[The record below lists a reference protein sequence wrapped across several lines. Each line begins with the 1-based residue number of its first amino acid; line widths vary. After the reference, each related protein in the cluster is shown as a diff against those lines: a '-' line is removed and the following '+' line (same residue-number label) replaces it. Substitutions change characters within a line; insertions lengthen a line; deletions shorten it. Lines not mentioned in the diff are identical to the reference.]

1 MKRVPRGRHV
11 PRRSSWAAASAT
23 RRVRWGVTLAAV
35 VAACAAVFPATQ
47 AGAVPAG
54 PAGHRGLNAI
64 LAEANA
70 LSEQIDH
77 LSEQYDALK
86 IQLGQAR
93 ATAAIARENAKR
105 DEQILGQ
112 DQNSIGAIAV
122 ENYMTGGINPA
133 LQLLQASSP
142 QGLLNRA
149 SIMAQLEHENGVKIS
164 FVAAADTAAQRSI
177 AAAAQ
182 EQQNAKTLAATMA
195 AKVAEIQKKENFF
208 NGEAFQRAEAI
219 FQQTGKYPISP
230 SQIAGDSLGVQAL
243 KIAMT
248 AIGDPYVWGAAGPKA
263 FDCSGLV
270 VWAYAHLGITLLHFT
285 GDQWNEIE
293 HVSRSELKPGDL
305 MFFYGI
311 DHVGFY
317 INQNLMLDAPTFG
330 QDVQVQ
336 AIPWGSYDG
345 GGPVI
350 A

>member
-1 MKRVPRGRHV
+1 M
-11 PRRSSWAAASAT
+11 RR
-23 RRVRWGVTLAAV
+23 GVTLAAV
-35 VAACAAVFPATQ
+35 VAVCAAVFPATQ
-47 AGAVPAG
+47 AGAAPAT
-54 PAGHRGLNAI
+54 PASHPNLKAI

-70 LSEQIDH
+70 LSEQIDQ
-77 LSEQYDALK
+77 LSEQYDGLK
-86 IQLGQAR
+86 IQLAQAR
-93 ATAAIARENAKR
+93 ATAAIASQNAKQ

-133 LQLLQASSP
+133 LQLLQTTSP
-142 QGLLNRA
+142 QGLLDRV
-149 SIMAQLEHENGVKIS
+149 SIMTQLERENGDKVS
-164 FVAAADTAAQRSI
+164 LVAAADTAAQRSI

-182 EQQNAKTLAATMA
+182 EQQHARSLAKTMA
-195 AKVAEIQKKENFF
+195 AKVAVIQKKENFF

-219 FQQTGKYPISP
+219 FQRTGKYPISP
-230 SQIAGDSLGVQAL
+230 SQIAGNSLEVRAL

-248 AIGDPYVWGAAGPKA
+248 AIGDEYVWGAAGPKQ

-270 VWAYAHLGITLLHFT
+270 VWAYKQLGVTLEHFT
-285 GDQWNEIE
+285 GDLWNEIE

-305 MFFYGI
+305 VFFYGI

-317 INQNLMLDAPTFG
+317 VTKNLFLDAPTFG
-330 QDVQVQ
+330 QLVQIQ
-336 AIPWGSYDG
+336 QIPWGSYDG

>member
-1 MKRVPRGRHV
+1 LKRMPPGRHV
-11 PRRSSWAAASAT
+11 PWRSSWAAART
-23 RRVRWGVTLAAV
+23 VQRVRRGVTLAAV
-35 VAACAAVFPATQ
+35 VAACAAIFPATQ
-47 AGAVPAG
+47 AGAAPVAPATH
-54 PAGHRGLNAI
+54 PGLKAI

-70 LSEQIDH
+70 LSEQIDQ
-77 LSEQYDALK
+77 LSEQYDGLK
-86 IQLGQAR
+86 IQLAQAR
-93 ATAAIARENAKR
+93 ATAAIATENAKR

-133 LQLLQASSP
+133 LQLLQTTSP
-142 QGLLNRA
+142 QGLLNRV
-149 SIMAQLEHENGVKIS
+149 SIMTQLERENGAKVS
-164 FVAAADTAAQRSI
+164 LVAAADTAAQRSI

-182 EQQNAKTLAATMA
+182 EQQHARSLSKTMA
-195 AKVAEIQKKENFF
+195 AKVAVIQKKENFF

-219 FQQTGKYPISP
+219 FQRTGDYPISP
-230 SQIAGDSLGVQAL
+230 SQIAGDSLGVRAL

-248 AIGDPYVWGAAGPKA
+248 AMGDEYVWGAAGPNQ

-270 VWAYAHLGITLLHFT
+270 VWAYKQLGVTLEHFT
-285 GDQWNEIE
+285 GDLWNEIE

-305 MFFYGI
+305 VFFYGI

-317 INQNLMLDAPTFG
+317 VNKNLFLDAPTFG
-330 QDVQVQ
+330 QVVQIQ
-336 AIPWGSYDG
+336 PIPWASYDG

>member
-1 MKRVPRGRHV
+1 M
-11 PRRSSWAAASAT
+11 RR
-23 RRVRWGVTLAAV
+23 GVTVAAV
-35 VAACAAVFPATQ
+35 VAACAAIFPATQ
-47 AGAVPAG
+47 AGAAPAA
-54 PAGHRGLNAI
+54 PASHPGLNAI
-64 LAEANA
+64 LAEANT
-70 LSEQIDH
+70 LSEQIDQ

-86 IQLGQAR
+86 IQLTQAR

-133 LQLLQASSP
+133 LQLLQAQASSA
-142 QGLLNRA
+142 QSLLNRA
-149 SIMAQLEHENGVKIS
+149 SIMAQLEHENGAKVS
-164 FVAAADTAAQRSI
+164 LVAAAEAAAQRSI

-182 EQQNAKTLAATMA
+182 EQQHAKSLAATMA
-195 AKVAEIQKKENFF
+195 TKVAVIQKKENFF
-208 NGEAFQRAEAI
+208 NGKAFLRAEAI
-219 FQQTGKYPISP
+219 FQRTGKYPISP
-230 SQIAGDSLGVQAL
+230 SQIAGDSLGVRAL

-248 AIGDPYVWGAAGPKA
+248 AEGDEYVWGAAGPTT

-270 VWAYAHLGITLLHFT
+270 VWAYKQLGVTLEHFT
-285 GDQWNEIE
+285 GDLWNEIE

-305 MFFYGI
+305 VFFYGI

-317 INQNLMLDAPTFG
+317 VNKNLFLDAPTFG
-330 QDVQVQ
+330 QVVQIQ
-336 AIPWGSYDG
+336 PIPWGSYDG